1 MYTQRPVDAYLIHR
15 FLTDLVPTITPAS
28 TGDIKF
34 YLKHADDK
42 GDHIVVDDDFN
53 VIGIIDWEWAHT
65 APPEH
70 AFNSPVGFLPVS
82 EFYGGNTTIGGGEA
96 VFAELLEGRGRR
108 DLAEHVRNG
117 RVQHFFDFCCG
128 YGLEDWDGFL
138 GLFKGLRCAPGV
150 DAGMEWEEWKAVALR
165 RYEVDQGLRA
175 LLSRGAGS

>member
-42 GDHIVVDDDFN
+42 GDHILVDDDFN
-53 VIGIIDWEWAHT
+53 VTGIIDWEWAHT

-82 EFYGGNTTIGGGEA
+82 EFYGGNTAIGGGEA

-108 DLAEHVRNG
+108 DLAEHARNG

-128 YGLEDWDGFL
+128 YDLEDWDGFL
-138 GLFKGLRCAPGV
+138 GLFKGLRCAVGV
-150 DAGMEWEEWKAVALR
+150 DAGMEWKEWKAVTLR

-175 LLSRGAGS
+175 LLSRDAGS